1 MKLDPRMTTVI
12 TALIW
17 SGATVVAATLT
28 PAAIAGW
35 TSYVGVT
42 ERRVER
48 ELAASDRFLGL
59 DFGPDAADQRRA
71 LSGGAVVIEAVS
83 AGDGQERSIEVPSA
97 LLHHW
102 RGAVLIPGAR
112 LDDLM
117 SRLQSGVAVGHPQD
131 VLQSKVLERQP
142 DRLKVF
148 LRLQR
153 SKFVTVV
160 YNTEHTVTFRRLGP
174 TRASSTSTATKIA
187 ELEAPGT
194 PQERELRP
202 GHDRGFLWRWN
213 SYWRYEQVPG
223 GVIAECESISLSRSV
238 PSVVSFVAGPL
249 IRSTARESMER
260 TLASL
265 RTQFGQAR

>member
-1 MKLDPRMTTVI
+1 MRLSRRTVAI
-12 TALIW
+12 PATLLVF
-17 SGATVVAATLT
+17 GATVAAATLT

-35 TSYVGVT
+35 TSYVAVT

-48 ELAASDRFLGL
+48 ELAAGDRFLGL
-59 DFGPDAADQRRA
+59 DFGPDAARKRRA
-71 LSGGAVVIEAVS
+71 VSGGTVLVEAVN
-83 AGDGQERSIEVPSA
+83 ARDGQDRSIDVPSA

-112 LDDLM
+112 LDALM
-117 SRLQSGVAVGHPQD
+117 SKLENGVAVGHPQD
-131 VLQSKVLERQP
+131 VLQSKVLERQS

-174 TRASSTSTATKIA
+174 TRASSASMATKIA

-213 SYWRYEQVPG
+213 SYWRYEEVPG
-223 GVIAECESISLSRSV
+223 GVIAECESISLSRSL
-238 PSVVSFVAGPL
+238 PSAVSYVAGPL

-265 RTQFGQAR
+265 RTQFGQGR